1 MRPPSSTTSSSPR
14 TVAADCN
21 TAAAGAREAPE
32 ILRGSIWRATRKIP
46 GAMDPSSMIAQP
58 WLPGYSR
65 TLVIGFLAS
74 SLGFVAL
81 VLG

>member
-1 MRPPSSTTSSSPR
+1 
-14 TVAADCN
+14 
-21 TAAAGAREAPE
+21 
-32 ILRGSIWRATRKIP
+32 
-46 GAMDPSSMIAQP
+46 MDHSSMIAQP